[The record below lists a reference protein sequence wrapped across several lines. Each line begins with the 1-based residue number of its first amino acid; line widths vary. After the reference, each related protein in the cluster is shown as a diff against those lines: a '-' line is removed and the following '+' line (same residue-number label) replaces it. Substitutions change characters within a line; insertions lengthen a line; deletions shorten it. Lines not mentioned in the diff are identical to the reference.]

1 MLALLA
7 VGCGGDDDEPAI
19 PATVLSARVVVDNPT
34 EVYLRTDQCSK
45 LSDMSETNSAIHVT
59 VEAVFTELD
68 GGAICSGHVTINLDQ
83 PLGNRR
89 VIDDRSGSAVEVF
102 NVTGRHSA

>member
-1 MLALLA
+1 MRWVGVTMLALLA

-45 LSDMSETNSAIHVT
+45 LSDMSETNS
-59 VEAVFTELD
+59 
-68 GGAICSGHVTINLDQ
+68 
-83 PLGNRR
+83 
-89 VIDDRSGSAVEVF
+89 GSMSPWRPSLQNWTAARF
-102 NVTGRHSA
+102 ARAT